1 MSFLSAGT
9 VYADGA
15 VEFAAPTVSLWVTF
29 RGLFLYYAD
38 VVPRK
43 AFVLFMSAGL
53 IWGTPYFFIAVALDH
68 FHTASIVFLRVFLGA
83 LVLLPIALSKG
94 MVRKTLKAWPWV
106 LGFAV
111 LEMVGPWWL
120 ITEAER
126 DISSS
131 LAGLLVTTVPFI
143 AAFLVGFLGDRSAWH
158 PTTVLGLVIG
168 FAGVLSLVGID
179 VFGGAILLTPVLMV
193 LGAAVGYAVAP
204 IVANRTPGD
213 VPTLGVIAVSL
224 TIVTI
229 IYAPFAAFTLP
240 ADIAASPSW
249 EAWVSILILG
259 LACSAL
265 AFVIF
270 FALIREIGPARA
282 SLITYVNLAVAM
294 VLGVVF
300 LAEPLT
306 AGMLVGFPLVVIG
319 SYLASRQRQA
329 YVRKGKRGV
338 LTGDKTAEIP
348 ETL

>member
-1 MSFLSAGT
+1 MSRKALLLFLSVGI
-9 VYADGA
+9 
-15 VEFAAPTVSLWVTF
+15 
-29 RGLFLYYAD
+29 
-38 VVPRK
+38 
-43 AFVLFMSAGL
+43 
-53 IWGTPYFFIAVALDH
+53 IWGTPYFFIAIAIEH
-68 FHTASIVFLRVFLGA
+68 FHTASVVFLRVFLGA
-83 LVLLPIALSKG
+83 LVLLPIAIRKG
-94 MVRKTLKAWPWV
+94 MLAKTLKAWPWV
-106 LGFAV
+106 LSFAV

-126 DISSS
+126 QISSS
-131 LAGLLVTTVPFI
+131 LAGLLVTTVPFV

-158 PTTVLGLVIG
+158 PKTVLGLIVG
-168 FAGVLSLVGID
+168 FAGVVSLVGID
-179 VFGGAILLTPVLMV
+179 VLQGSLVVTPVLMV
-193 LGAAVGYAVAP
+193 LASAVGYAVAP

-224 TIVTI
+224 TMVTL
-229 IYAPFAAFTLP
+229 IYSPFAAFTLP
-240 ADIAASPSW
+240 ADIMAMPSGGAWASI
-249 EAWVSILILG
+249 AVLG
-259 LACSAL
+259 FFCSAL

-270 FALIREIGPARA
+270 FDLIREIGPARA

-306 AGMLVGFPLVVIG
+306 LGMLVGFPLVVLG

-329 YVRKGKRGV
+329 YIRKSKRGV

>member
-1 MSFLSAGT
+1 MLA
-9 VYADGA
+9 
-15 VEFAAPTVSLWVTF
+15 
-29 RGLFLYYAD
+29 
-38 VVPRK
+38 
-43 AFVLFMSAGL
+43 
-53 IWGTPYFFIAVALDH
+53 
-68 FHTASIVFLRVFLGA
+68 
-83 LVLLPIALSKG
+83 
-94 MVRKTLKAWPWV
+94 KTLKAWPWV
-106 LGFAV
+106 LAFAV

-126 DISSS
+126 QISSS
-131 LAGLLVTTVPFI
+131 LAGLLVTTVPFV

-158 PTTVLGLVIG
+158 PKTVLGLIVG
-168 FAGVLSLVGID
+168 FAGVVSLVGID
-179 VFGGAILLTPVLMV
+179 VLQGSLVVTPVLMV
-193 LGAAVGYAVAP
+193 LASAVGYAVAP

-224 TIVTI
+224 TMVTL
-229 IYAPFAAFTLP
+229 IYSPFAAFTLP
-240 ADIAASPSW
+240 ADIMAMPSGGAWASI
-249 EAWVSILILG
+249 AVLG
-259 LACSAL
+259 FFCSAL

-270 FALIREIGPARA
+270 FDLIREIGPARA

-306 AGMLVGFPLVVIG
+306 LGMLVGFPLVVLG

-329 YVRKGKRGV
+329 YIRKSKRGV